1 MRNAHPVV
9 MCLAIPREM
18 HMKLRTAATAIA
30 LALTGMATSTIAR
43 PVVRPAASAQVHL
56 LDRVAIEDLLA
67 TYLYRLD
74 HGQTDKLAELFAED
88 GVMDVENVGA
98 LKGHAAI
105 AAYYEKRSKTRTT
118 RHIMTNLYIEFDDA
132 THARTSHTLT
142 YFAGEGAGPF
152 PATPSGVADYSNIV
166 VRGSDGKWR
175 IQYRKPTPIFG
186 FRPGQSAPAA
196 QPSK

>member
-1 MRNAHPVV
+1 
-9 MCLAIPREM
+9 M

-30 LALTGMATSTIAR
+30 LALAGMTTSTIAR
-43 PVVRPAASAQVHL
+43 PVAKPAASAQAHL

-74 HGQTDKLAELFAED
+74 HGQTEKLAELFADD
-88 GVMDVENVGA
+88 GVMDVENVGP

-105 AAYYEKRSKTRTT
+105 AGYYEKRSKSRTT
-118 RHIMTNLYIEFDDA
+118 RHVMTNLYIEFDDA
-132 THARTSHTLT
+132 THAHTTHTLT

-186 FRPGQSAPAA
+186 FRPGQPAPAA
-196 QPSK
+196 QPAK